1 MCRFSPLVGV
11 RGGSVFHCPLN
22 RITLHRIA
30 VTIIPQ
36 MDETRPWLVEME
48 LPVLGG
54 TDAFYFTDVTLVG
67 ALKKALDEYS
77 RRDAAR
83 TLLMERVSTGT
94 RKED

>member
-1 MCRFSPLVGV
+1 MSSLEAMF
-11 RGGSVFHCPLN
+11 N

-30 VTIIPQ
+30 VTITPQ

-77 RRDAAR
+77 RRDEACR
-83 TLLMERVSTGT
+83 ILMERVSTGI
-94 RKED
+94 RKVD